1 MHLFWVRRQEDTE
14 ENGIDKMFKA
24 RKDVQ
29 MRERAVL
36 HQFWVRRQAG
46 GGEDN
51 GSDKMDVALSRLPTP
66 ISMLACLC
74 NSAQKINN
82 K

>member
-14 ENGIDKMFKA
+14 ENGIDKMF
-24 RKDVQ
+24 DMQ

-36 HQFWVRRQAG
+36 HQFWVRRQVGG

-51 GSDKMDVALSRLPTP
+51 GSDKMDVALSQLPTP
-66 ISMLACLC
+66 ISMPACLC
-74 NSAQKINN
+74 NSAQKIY

>member
-1 MHLFWVRRQEDTE
+1 MLD
-14 ENGIDKMFKA
+14 A
-24 RKDVQ
+24 RKDMQ

-51 GSDKMDVALSRLPTP
+51 GNDKMDVALSQLPTP

-74 NSAQKINN
+74 NSAQKIY